1 MPPATSV
8 TVTGIALSPASLVLA
23 TPPAYL
29 AGVGVAAAV
38 PNPGASSFTI
48 YLTAPVTLS
57 FAVGW
62 FIAG

>member
-1 MPPATSV
+1 
-8 TVTGIALSPASLVLA
+8 
-23 TPPAYL
+23 
-29 AGVGVAAAV
+29 V